1 MLKTVIAAHLPAE
14 SVIMATPPE
23 LGHDDPP
30 PLQDLPP
37 GTLLGP
43 WRVERTLARGGFG
56 IVYRARDAA
65 GRAVA
70 LKEYLPAALARRGTG
85 GAPPQVAARDHAAWW
100 IGRRQFFD
108 EARVLARVRHPGIV
122 AAVDFLA
129 AGAGHVLALELLPG
143 PTLQELI
150 AQAQA
155 QARVAPPRT
164 ARLLRESTVR
174 SLADEVLRALAAL
187 HRHGVIHGDLKPA
200 HAMLAADGRV
210 VLIDL
215 GTVRRIVEPAVGGR
229 GGRGL
234 RGEHGDRVNRP
245 MHTPG
250 YAAPELLRAAPVV
263 GPATDLYALGATLHA
278 CMTGA
283 PPPPAET
290 RQQHDTL
297 AADLDR
303 LAHGYSPGLRAVV
316 VQCLALDPARR
327 PHSAG
332 ALRRRLARADRR
344 R

>member
-1 MLKTVIAAHLPAE
+1 
-14 SVIMATPPE
+14 
-23 LGHDDPP
+23 
-30 PLQDLPP
+30 
-37 GTLLGP
+37 
-43 WRVERTLARGGFG
+43 
-56 IVYRARDAA
+56 
-65 GRAVA
+65 
-70 LKEYLPAALARRGTG
+70 
-85 GAPPQVAARDHAAWW
+85 
-100 IGRRQFFD
+100 
-108 EARVLARVRHPGIV
+108 
-122 AAVDFLA
+122 
-129 AGAGHVLALELLPG
+129 VLALELLPG